1 MGCRKV
7 QLNDFLNLLF
17 LSKKLFNLYHVNSEY
32 LITESLTQ
40 NASIGTGSTIQNTPQ
55 SSSTIASSNPF
66 EAAFALNRLRTA
78 SCSSAVAPIPS
89 TCAENSLIHQ
99 KLSTD
104 TLNTPQVF
112 SSKIINDESLNTPQI
127 FPNLQDVVSL
137 PVTPAIQI
145 PISASN
151 IQHAKVKT
159 IRCPFSLTA

>member
-1 MGCRKV
+1 MG
-7 QLNDFLNLLF
+7 
-17 LSKKLFNLYHVNSEY
+17 SEMCIRDS
-32 LITESLTQ
+32 LITESLAQ

-99 KLSTD
+99 KVSTD

-127 FPNLQDVVSL
+127 FPSLQDVVSL

-151 IQHAKVKT
+151 IQHARVKT
-159 IRCPFSLTA
+159 IRYRFSLTEKKLNLTKTLLHVK